1 MRWRCWL
8 SIPVLSFAL
17 AQPVCAVPFVPDFSN
32 GPVVFDF
39 EDGLQGWVP
48 DGAVPRLQTQ
58 VLGGQ
63 WPILGDGLIPTPL
76 ELEEVILSIPPDLW
90 LDVDRTDVA
99 G

>member
-17 AQPVCAVPFVPDFSN
+17 AQPVSAAPSVPDFSN

-39 EDGLQGWVP
+39 EDGLQGGV
-48 DGAVPRLQTQ
+48 RLEPSSC
-58 VLGGQ
+58 GSA
-63 WPILGDGLIPTPL
+63 
-76 ELEEVILSIPPDLW
+76 EH
-90 LDVDRTDVA
+90 DVA